1 MALLPLGVLKGAE
14 PLSVVG
20 TAGLCVAFL
29 PMGFRLLRAG
39 PKPSRRTMLI
49 AAIVAPAI
57 VGVGY
62 LSSFG

>member
-1 MALLPLGVLKGAE
+1 VLKGAE

-29 PMGFRLLRAG
+29 PLGFRLLRDG
-39 PKPSRRTMLI
+39 PKPSRRTILI
-49 AAIVAPAI
+49 ASIVTPAV